1 MSRIEHWFWFISVYL
16 VAFACE
22 CVQYFEVYLK
32 NSTWKPR
39 LRRNVLFFADLIKFR
54 KDLRWLLASL
64 AHVCSFISST
74 SHQTLRSFNL
84 FNYFFICRF
93 ESKISTTGCI
103 FSFIL
108 HFPLGVWVRCV
119 ACDCWKEKQ
128 DKSNR
133 ALMFVWAVKIT
144 STSSSRTPQGN
155 RGAPTPLYIPAPSA
169 TGHVG
174 VLSHHYPS
182 LLPRWRQ
189 PL

>member
-1 MSRIEHWFWFISVYL
+1 MSY
-16 VAFACE
+16 
-22 CVQYFEVYLK
+22 
-32 NSTWKPR
+32 
-39 LRRNVLFFADLIKFR
+39 FFADLIKFR
-54 KDLRWLLASL
+54 KDLRCLLASL

-84 FNYFFICRF
+84 FNYLFICRL

-103 FSFIL
+103 FSFFFTL
-108 HFPLGVWVRCV
+108 SSRRVGPLC
-119 ACDCWKEKQ
+119 CWKEKQ

-133 ALMFVWAVKIT
+133 AMMFVWAVKIT